1 MKYQIK
7 MNYFE
12 LPYFNMSTV
21 ASLPLCLRRI
31 LLSAIMMS
39 ISATLSSSSSFPVS
53 MNKFVSPTIDS
64 VFEVAAICYCWFMW
78 HNKTISP
85 SSLPVCRYVSLSR
98 TMNVHSGSGKQAG
111 EKRSDKT
118 DANYNYCL
126 RLQSKISAFGIP
138 LQVIGVL
145 KLLVFEV
152 PLMSSI
158 DDTWFKVQVEWNS
171 VIHIWWNGSRTW
183 VRRKHQH
190 SFKKTYL

>member
-98 TMNVHSGSGKQAG
+98 TMNVHLSSSSIQDFCIWYSSSSDRGSEAVSFWSS
-111 EKRSDKT
+111 SDVIHWWYLAT
-118 DANYNYCL
+118 WISRYGTSMTLFPTILMFWFTLML
-126 RLQSKISAFGIP
+126 RLLI
-138 LQVIGVL
+138 L
-145 KLLVFEV
+145 
-152 PLMSSI
+152 
-158 DDTWFKVQVEWNS
+158 
-171 VIHIWWNGSRTW
+171 
-183 VRRKHQH
+183 
-190 SFKKTYL
+190 